1 MGPVIDQWQYEAFS
15 RTERHHGGHAN
26 DAPPICISFWG
37 QSLVFFLISWILEI
51 NAVTGSLQMLA
62 SKQKIYL
69 HLDFALLSHIG
80 KCRSSSKSKPALHIS
95 ENPYLKCTLFPNS
108 FV

>member
-51 NAVTGSLQMLA
+51 NAVTGSLQMV
-62 SKQKIYL
+62 
-69 HLDFALLSHIG
+69 
-80 KCRSSSKSKPALHIS
+80 RSSCLRKETSLSKWETLSLGAADQAPHLGHDSISIFNFGHIFR
-95 ENPYLKCTLFPNS
+95 NNH
-108 FV
+108 